1 MKQVEPLI
9 KNSKSTQ
16 TTLTLLDVDKMMN
29 IASITYS
36 DGCDDGT
43 NDEDKEDDNYNEH
56 YNDDAMEIEE
66 PTL

>member
-9 KNSKSTQ
+9 KKSKSTQ

-43 NDEDKEDDNYNEH
+43 NDEDKEDDKKEKG
-56 YNDDAMEIEE
+56 A
-66 PTL
+66 